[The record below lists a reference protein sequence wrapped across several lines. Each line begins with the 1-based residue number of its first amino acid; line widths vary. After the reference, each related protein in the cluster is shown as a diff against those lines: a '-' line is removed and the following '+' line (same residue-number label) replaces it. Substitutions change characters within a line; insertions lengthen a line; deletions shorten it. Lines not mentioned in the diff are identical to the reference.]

1 MEEYQKNKAKEKT
14 SSSVIQDEAAHLQ
27 SLQEK
32 AAAKRKEEFMMV
44 KSMMNKDKI
53 SEMKRKTQLQ
63 AEMAH
68 AYKIGDHAKYQR
80 LKSRLE
86 PEK

>member
-1 MEEYQKNKAKEKT
+1 M
-14 SSSVIQDEAAHLQ
+14 IRDEAVHMQ

-32 AAAKRKEEFMMV
+32 AAAKRKEEFAMV
-44 KSMMNKDKI
+44 KSMMNRDKI

-68 AYKIGDHAKYQR
+68 AFKVGDQETYLR
-80 LKSRLE
+80 LKNRLE